1 MGHRRREREDP
12 WASLSAQPDGSLL
25 YRSSY
30 NADLVEALKS
40 AIPPAGR
47 KWDSERKAWFVDSR
61 HAQELAHLTSRHLGV
76 DLELPVITC
85 QANQTSTE
93 ELEIRYLGSTK
104 PKTGAGEPQA
114 MGWCADEW
122 SAVFPESVL
131 RKFFAD
137 MQPGMTPTLY
147 GVLGLAREAD
157 SQEVKRAY
165 RRLALQWHPDHCQEE
180 GASEQFQK
188 IKRAYEVLSDDQIR
202 AKYNAGLA
210 LSSQISN
217 GHGNADFGSLDSK
230 WGYRA
235 PLRCGLVKVKA
246 RRVLGRAVI
255 AEILS
260 WDDITNPQ
268 GQTLIVSWPRGAKKF
283 TEVWI

>member
-1 MGHRRREREDP
+1 MRRYRREEEP
-12 WASLSAQPDGSLL
+12 WASVAAQPDGSLL

-47 KWDSERKAWFVDSR
+47 KWDGERKAWLVDPR
-61 HAQELAHLTSRHLGV
+61 YAQELAHLTSRHLGV
-76 DLELPVITC
+76 DLELPVMTC
-85 QANQTSTE
+85 QANQMATE

-114 MGWCADEW
+114 MGWCAEEW
-122 SAVFPESVL
+122 SVVFPESVL
-131 RKFFAD
+131 RKFFVD
-137 MQPGMTPTLY
+137 VQPGMASTLY
-147 GVLGLAREAD
+147 GVLGLARDAD
-157 SQEVKRAY
+157 LQEIKGAY

-180 GASEQFQK
+180 GAGEQFQK
-188 IKRAYEVLSDDQIR
+188 IKRAYEVLSDGQTR

-210 LSSQISN
+210 LSLQISN
-217 GHGNADFGSLDSK
+217 GRGSADSGNLDGK

-246 RRVLGRAVI
+246 RRVLGRTVV

-283 TEVWI
+283 AEVWI